1 MTTYAYSLHVVI
13 AFLTLVMGKFWII
26 IIAHK
31 IETKSFISFLYPR
44 GTLAVRVTGFIVEFT
59 RD

>member
-1 MTTYAYSLHVVI
+1 MTTYTYSLHVVI

-31 IETKSFISFLYPR
+31 IESKSFISLYPR
-44 GTLAVRVTGFIVEFT
+44 GTLAVRVTGFTVEFT